1 MSCGFGETNPSSHKI
16 NKSLF
21 CLDSLSKVFPDYELE
36 YSEDSTVYF
45 LKNYYKDRVLREY
58 LSFDSAGNYKA
69 FVMRHD
75 NVDIYRAW
83 YDDSLNVIEEM
94 GSLYHLTMIDCYKK
108 ESSTLFRINP
118 VTPPFFS
125 SNFFSFFSGSTCG
138 WWTKKR
144 TKEKPMLLAP
154 LSFLDRAM
162 GLPRRPSFSSSLE
175 GVVERRRVA
184 ATADDG
190 ELAEGEE
197 EEQKEGAAAS
207 AEAAAPDVAADEC
220 ECAWCTA
227 WAWCGFHHSWW
238 CTPSPGAR
246 C

>member
-16 NKSLF
+16 IKSLF
-21 CLDSLSKVFPDYELE
+21 SLDSLSKVFPDYELE

-125 SNFFSFFSGSTCG
+125 SNLKVFYKDSISNSYTIKKIDQSLKNGRLLLFKDSTFASGGEILGIVTMKRENYE
-138 WWTKKR
+138 KKD
-144 TKEKPMLLAP
+144 TFEIQI
-154 LSFLDRAM
+154 FD
-162 GLPRRPSFSSSLE
+162 
-175 GVVERRRVA
+175 
-184 ATADDG
+184 
-190 ELAEGEE
+190 
-197 EEQKEGAAAS
+197 
-207 AEAAAPDVAADEC
+207 C
-220 ECAWCTA
+220 EN
-227 WAWCGFHHSWW
+227 
-238 CTPSPGAR
+238 
-246 C
+246 